1 MYLLFE
7 DEHQDYDETL
17 FSHSDNDLVDI
28 LNI

>member
-7 DEHQDYDETL
+7 GEHQDYDETL
-17 FSHSDNDLVDI
+17 FSHSGNDVMDI